1 MWSCY
6 LCIDEDNCNECDLV
20 ITGLEK
26 IDDET
31 DALDITFVKV
41 SLWFAESDFQYLS
54 FSGENSWFTS
64 ICLKPLCKQKISM
77 FSI

>member
-20 ITGLEK
+20 IAGLEK

-41 SLWFAESDFQYLS
+41 SLWFVKGDLQSNFKYLS
-54 FSGENSWFTS
+54 FPESISNS
-64 ICLKPLCKQKISM
+64 QGYA
-77 FSI
+77 

>member
-41 SLWFAESDFQYLS
+41 SLWFAKSDFQYLL
-54 FSGENSWFTS
+54 FSGENSWYMPETFV
-64 ICLKPLCKQKISM
+64 
-77 FSI
+77 